1 MPICPIYG
9 FGAILIIATMMPFY
23 DRGMWYL
30 VWILGI
36 VLTSS
41 LEYLT
46 SYVLEVLFHM
56 RWWDYSKRKWNLN
69 GRICLLNS
77 FLFGCLVMIVMYGIQ
92 PYLFSGL
99 SHVSTWILR
108 VVAAVI
114 VFLTLVD
121 TVFST
126 VRHLNISKLILK
138 FTTLMEETSDLLAEK
153 KATAK
158 AYLSNTHVAKKLRSF
173 LYQYPELTL
182 RIAKKKRMR
191 FKEIVA
197 KYFSDRNDE

>member
-23 DRGMWYL
+23 DRGTWYL

-69 GRICLLNS
+69 GRICLLN
-77 FLFGCLVMIVMYGIQ
+77 
-92 PYLFSGL
+92 
-99 SHVSTWILR
+99 STWILR

-191 FKEIVA
+191 FKEILA